1 MIGIDLE
8 QFTRDPHGS
17 GIQRVLQFLALRWP
31 TSVSAH
37 FLMPDPDRDGVLIQL
52 DPATAAA
59 IATIPFS
66 ELPED
71 TDLRTEVLAA
81 IRRTSAPRMSSA
93 AITAEYTH
101 WLLPEVSYLPSVLE
115 RFEAARGSM
124 RTAMIGYDALPMT
137 EPANYRFKPGTSAWV
152 SEYFRML
159 AVADAVACIS
169 DYSRDVIRQR
179 LRRPESA
186 LTTIA
191 HPGGD
196 HVAIRP
202 GHPPERTR
210 FCRVGTMEE
219 RKRPVEIVNGFTAAV
234 RAGLDA
240 ELVFVGARSASN
252 SLINRYIDEAI
263 QDGYPITWIQN
274 ASDAVVTEVINQSS
288 MFLSFG
294 IEGYG
299 IPALEAIRLGT
310 PVLYDGIQPAAELMQ
325 GHGAYRFPTS
335 DPKRT
340 LATLIYAAEHL
351 SELRSGLDPTFV
363 PKWSNFVENVVDALL
378 TAH

>member
-31 TSVSAH
+31 SSVPAH
-37 FLMPDPDRDGVLIQL
+37 FLMPDPDRDGVLVQL
-52 DPATAAA
+52 DPAGAAA
-59 IATIPFS
+59 IVTIPFS
-66 ELPED
+66 GLPED
-71 TDLRTEVLAA
+71 ADLRAEVLGA
-81 IRRTSAPRMSSA
+81 IRRASAPRISSA
-93 AITAEYTH
+93 AITDEYTH

-115 RFEAARGSM
+115 RFEITRDSM

-137 EPANYRFKPGTSAWV
+137 EPANYRFKPGSSAWV

-169 DYSRDVIRQR
+169 EYSRDVIRQR

-186 LTTIA
+186 LATIA

-202 GHPPERTR
+202 GNPPERTR

-219 RKRPVEIVNGFTAAV
+219 RKRPVEILDGFLAAV
-234 RAGLDA
+234 DEGLDA
-240 ELVFVGARSASN
+240 ELVLVGRRSPSKDA
-252 SLINRYIDEAI
+252 INKHIDAAIDE
-263 QDGYPITWIQN
+263 GYPVTWIQD
-274 ASDAVVTEVINQSS
+274 ASDDQVSETINHSS
-288 MFLSFG
+288 VFLSLG

-299 IPALEAIRLGT
+299 IPVLEAIRLGA
-310 PVLYDGIQPAAELMQ
+310 PVIYDGIQPAAELMQ
-325 GHGAYRFPTS
+325 GRGSSRVHAETADEMAQMFQQSTSQLANLRQQLEPDAVPTWQDFTETVVQS
-335 DPKRT
+335 
-340 LATLIYAAEHL
+340 L
-351 SELRSGLDPTFV
+351 LD
-363 PKWSNFVENVVDALL
+363 S
-378 TAH
+378 

>member
-31 TSVSAH
+31 TSVPAH

-59 IATIPFS
+59 IVTIPFS
-66 ELPED
+66 GLPED
-71 TDLRTEVLAA
+71 ADSRAEVLAA
-81 IRRTSAPRMSSA
+81 IRHASAPRISSA
-93 AITAEYTH
+93 AITDEYTH

-115 RFEAARGSM
+115 RFEAARGTM
-124 RTAMIGYDALPMT
+124 RTAMVGYDALPMT
-137 EPANYRFKPGTSAWV
+137 VPANYRFKPGSSAWV

-219 RKRPVEIVNGFTAAV
+219 RKRPVEILDGFITAIEG
-234 RAGLDA
+234 GLDA
-240 ELVFVGARSASN
+240 ELVFVGRRSASKDA
-252 SLINRYIDEAI
+252 INKRIDSAIDE
-263 QDGYPITWIQN
+263 GYPITWIQD
-274 ASDAVVTEVINQSS
+274 ASDDQVSETINHSS
-288 MFLSFG
+288 VFLSFG

-299 IPALEAIRLGT
+299 IPVLEAIRLGT
-310 PVLYDGIQPAAELMQ
+310 PVVYDGIQPAAELMQ
-325 GHGAYRFPTS
+325 GRGSTQVPAATADEMAQLFQR
-335 DPKRT
+335 
-340 LATLIYAAEHL
+340 ATLRLTDLCHQLEPDAVPTWHTFTEEVVQ
-351 SELRSGLDPTFV
+351 SVLD
-363 PKWSNFVENVVDALL
+363 S
-378 TAH
+378 

>member
-31 TSVSAH
+31 SSVPAH
-37 FLMPDPDRDGVLIQL
+37 FLMPDPDRDGVLVQL
-52 DPATAAA
+52 DPAGAAA
-59 IATIPFS
+59 IVTIPFS
-66 ELPED
+66 GLPED
-71 TDLRTEVLAA
+71 ADLRAEVLGA
-81 IRRTSAPRMSSA
+81 IRRASAPRISSA
-93 AITAEYTH
+93 AITDEYSH

-115 RFEAARGSM
+115 RFEITRDSM

-137 EPANYRFKPGTSAWV
+137 EPANYRFKPGSSAWV

-169 DYSRDVIRQR
+169 EYSRDVIRQR

-186 LTTIA
+186 LATIA

-202 GHPPERTR
+202 GNPPERTR

-219 RKRPVEIVNGFTAAV
+219 RKRPVEILDGFVSAV
-234 RAGLDA
+234 EEGLDA
-240 ELVFVGARSASN
+240 ELVFVGRRSASKDA
-252 SLINRYIDEAI
+252 INKHIDTAI
-263 QDGYPITWIQN
+263 DQGYPVTWIQD
-274 ASDAVVTEVINQSS
+274 ASDDQVSETINHSS
-288 MFLSFG
+288 VFLSFG

-299 IPALEAIRLGT
+299 IPVLEAIRLGA
-310 PVLYDGIQPAAELMQ
+310 PVIYDGIQPAAKLMQ
-325 GHGAYRFPTS
+325 GRGSSRVPAATTDEMAWVFR
-335 DPKRT
+335 
-340 LATLIYAAEHL
+340 LATSQLAD
-351 SELRSGLDPTFV
+351 LRRQLEPDAVPTWQDFTETVVQPLLD
-363 PKWSNFVENVVDALL
+363 S
-378 TAH
+378 

>member
-31 TSVSAH
+31 STVPAH
-37 FLMPDPDRDGVLIQL
+37 FLMPDPDRDGVLVQL
-52 DPATAAA
+52 DPAGAAA
-59 IATIPFS
+59 IVTIPFS
-66 ELPED
+66 GLPED
-71 TDLRTEVLAA
+71 ADLRAEVLGA
-81 IRRTSAPRMSSA
+81 IRRASAPRISSA
-93 AITAEYTH
+93 AITDEYSH

-115 RFEAARGSM
+115 RFEITRDSM

-137 EPANYRFKPGTSAWV
+137 EPANYRFKPGSSAWV

-169 DYSRDVIRQR
+169 EYSRDVIRQR

-186 LTTIA
+186 LATIA

-202 GHPPERTR
+202 GNPPERTR

-219 RKRPVEIVNGFTAAV
+219 RKRPVEILDGFVAAV
-234 RAGLDA
+234 DEGLDSD
-240 ELVFVGARSASN
+240 LVFVGRRSASKDA
-252 SLINRYIDEAI
+252 INKHIDTAI
-263 QDGYPITWIQN
+263 DQGYPVTWIQD
-274 ASDAVVTEVINQSS
+274 ASDHQVSDAINHSS
-288 MFLSFG
+288 VFLSFG

-299 IPALEAIRLGT
+299 IPVLEAIRLGT
-310 PVLYDGIQPAAELMQ
+310 PVIYDGIQPAAELMQ
-325 GHGAYRFPTS
+325 GRGSSQVHAETADEMAQMFQRSTSQLAY
-335 DPKRT
+335 
-340 LATLIYAAEHL
+340 
-351 SELRSGLDPTFV
+351 LRQQLDPDAV
-363 PKWSNFVENVVDALL
+363 PTWQDFTETVVQSLL
-378 TAH
+378 VS

>member
-31 TSVSAH
+31 TSVAAH
-37 FLMPDPDRDGVLIQL
+37 FLMPDSDRDGVLIQL

-59 IATIPFS
+59 IVTIPFS
-66 ELPED
+66 GLPKD
-71 TDLRTEVLAA
+71 ADLRAEVLAA
-81 IRRTSAPRMSSA
+81 IRHTSAPRISSA
-93 AITAEYTH
+93 AISDEYTH
-101 WLLPEVSYLPSVLE
+101 WLLPEVSYLPGVLE
-115 RFEAARGSM
+115 RFETARDSM

-137 EPANYRFKPGTSAWV
+137 EPANYRFKPGSSAWV

-169 DYSRDVIRQR
+169 EYSRDVIRQR
-179 LRRPESA
+179 LRRPEST

-219 RKRPVEIVNGFTAAV
+219 RKRPVEILDGFTTAIEG
-234 RAGLDA
+234 GLDA
-240 ELVFVGARSASN
+240 ELVFVGRRSASKDVIN
-252 SLINRYIDEAI
+252 SRIDTAI
-263 QDGYPITWIQN
+263 QEGYPVTWIQG
-274 ASDAVVTEVINQSS
+274 ASDVQVNETINRSS
-288 MFLSFG
+288 VFLSFG

-299 IPALEAIRLGT
+299 IPVLEAIRLGT
-310 PVLYDGIQPAAELMQ
+310 PVVYDGIQPAAELM
-325 GHGAYRFPTS
+325 HGRGASRIPATTQEQMPAMFWEAS
-335 DPKRT
+335 AQ
-340 LATLIYAAEHL
+340 LA
-351 SELRSGLDPTFV
+351 ELRAELNPQAAPTWQEFTDRVVQSVLD
-363 PKWSNFVENVVDALL
+363 S
-378 TAH
+378 

>member
-31 TSVSAH
+31 TSVPAH

-59 IATIPFS
+59 IVTIPFS
-66 ELPED
+66 GLSED
-71 TDLRTEVLAA
+71 ADLRAEVHAA
-81 IRRTSAPRMSSA
+81 IRHTSAPRISSA
-93 AITAEYTH
+93 AMADEYTH
-101 WLLPEVSYLPSVLE
+101 WLLPEVSYLPTVME

-137 EPANYRFKPGTSAWV
+137 EPANYRFKPGSSAWV

-169 DYSRDVIRQR
+169 EYSRDVIRQR
-179 LRRPESA
+179 LRRPEPA

-191 HPGGD
+191 YPGGD
-196 HVAIRP
+196 HVATRP

-219 RKRPVEIVNGFTAAV
+219 RKRPVEILEGFITAIEG
-234 RAGLDA
+234 GLDA
-240 ELVFVGARSASN
+240 ELVFVGRRSASKDG
-252 SLINRYIDEAI
+252 INKRIDSAIDEGYPVSWI
-263 QDGYPITWIQN
+263 QD
-274 ASDAVVTEVINQSS
+274 ASDDQVSETINLSS
-288 MFLSFG
+288 VFLSFG

-299 IPALEAIRLGT
+299 IPVLEAIRLGT
-310 PVLYDGIQPAAELMQ
+310 PVVYDGIQPAAGLMQ
-325 GHGAYRFPTS
+325 GRGSTRVPAATADEMVHMFRQSASRLADLRHQLEPDAVPTWQGFTEEVVQS
-335 DPKRT
+335 V
-340 LATLIYAAEHL
+340 
-351 SELRSGLDPTFV
+351 LD
-363 PKWSNFVENVVDALL
+363 S
-378 TAH
+378 

>member
-1 MIGIDLE
+1 VIGIDLE

-31 TSVSAH
+31 TSVPAH

-59 IATIPFS
+59 IVTIPFS
-66 ELPED
+66 GLPED
-71 TDLRTEVLAA
+71 ADLRAEVLAA
-81 IRRTSAPRMSSA
+81 IRHTSAPRISSA
-93 AITAEYTH
+93 AMTDEYTH

-115 RFEAARGSM
+115 RFEAARSLM

-137 EPANYRFKPGTSAWV
+137 EPANYRFKPGSSAWV

-169 DYSRDVIRQR
+169 EYSRDVIRQR

-196 HVAIRP
+196 HVAIRS
-202 GHPPERTR
+202 GHAPERTR
-210 FCRVGTMEE
+210 FCRVGTMED
-219 RKRPVEIVNGFTAAV
+219 RKRPVEILNGFITAIEG
-234 RAGLDA
+234 GLDA
-240 ELVFVGARSASN
+240 ELVFVGRRSASKDA
-252 SLINRYIDEAI
+252 INKRIDSAIDE
-263 QDGYPITWIQN
+263 GYPVTWIQD
-274 ASDAVVTEVINQSS
+274 ASDDQVSETINHSS
-288 MFLSFG
+288 VFLSFG

-299 IPALEAIRLGT
+299 IPVLEAIRLGT
-310 PVLYDGIQPAAELMQ
+310 PVVYDGIQPAADLMQ
-325 GHGAYRFPTS
+325 GRGSTRVPASTPDQMAEMFGEVTEQRTGLRHQLEPDAVPTWQS
-335 DPKRT
+335 FT
-340 LATLIYAAEHL
+340 EHVVQSL
-351 SELRSGLDPTFV
+351 LD
-363 PKWSNFVENVVDALL
+363 S
-378 TAH
+378 

>member
-31 TSVSAH
+31 TSVPAH

-59 IATIPFS
+59 IVTIPFS
-66 ELPED
+66 GLPED
-71 TDLRTEVLAA
+71 ADLRTEVLAA
-81 IRRTSAPRMSSA
+81 IRHTSAPRISSA
-93 AITAEYTH
+93 SITDEYTH

-115 RFEAARGSM
+115 RFETARGSM

-137 EPANYRFKPGTSAWV
+137 EPANYRFKPGSSAWV

-169 DYSRDVIRQR
+169 EYSRDVIHQR
-179 LRRPESA
+179 LRRPQSA

-196 HVAIRP
+196 HIVIRP
-202 GHPPERTR
+202 GHPPQRTR

-219 RKRPVEIVNGFTAAV
+219 RKRPVKILDGFIAAIE
-234 RAGLDA
+234 RGLDA
-240 ELVFVGARSASN
+240 ELVFVGRRSASKDA
-252 SLINRYIDEAI
+252 INKHIDTAI
-263 QDGYPITWIQN
+263 QEGYPVTWIQD
-274 ASDAVVTEVINQSS
+274 ASDVQVNETINHSS
-288 MFLSFG
+288 VFVSFG

-299 IPALEAIRLGT
+299 IPVLEAIRLGI
-310 PVLYDGIQPAAELMQ
+310 PVIFDGIQPAAELM
-325 GHGAYRFPTS
+325 HGRGATRVPATTQEQMAEMFLEAS
-335 DPKRT
+335 AQ
-340 LATLIYAAEHL
+340 LA
-351 SELRSGLDPTFV
+351 ELRAELNPQAVPTWQEFTDRVVQSVLD
-363 PKWSNFVENVVDALL
+363 S
-378 TAH
+378 